1 MLTEIEKQNILSEL
15 QNLQMIY
22 YNSIDID
29 LKAGI
34 NYEMFEIS
42 FSENNFVIKNGKVSD
57 ESIYY
62 KYELYW
68 DKKFEVL
75 LDNIKEIKLKLCEI
89 YLNNK

>member
-1 MLTEIEKQNILSEL
+1 MLTEIEKQYILREL

-29 LKAGI
+29 IKAGI

-42 FSENNFVIKNGKVSD
+42 FCENNFVIKNGKVSD
-57 ESIYY
+57 KSIYY

-68 DKKFEVL
+68 DKKFAAVIQHL
-75 LDNIKEIKLKLCEI
+75 LLHLC
-89 YLNNK
+89 LHLQ